1 MHPARAVG
9 LRLPGSSY
17 RIPKKR
23 TVDERGDTRNSVVPY
38 GLMTS
43 TRSWTVGAGWMA
55 LGAGSALAGYL
66 AQRAGLP
73 AGWLVGPMVVAL
85 VVALLW
91 EKHPTVPRW
100 GRIASLAVV
109 GGVLASAF
117 RPSVLPLISR
127 HWLPVA
133 LVVCGTLVLSLGAG
147 LLLSALVRLD
157 RKTAALGT
165 LPGAAS
171 GMLAMSEPLGADARL
186 VALMQYTR
194 VVVVVIAATLV
205 GRFGLVAETES
216 MPASG
221 QGLQPSPGSA
231 ELLIQNDVMTYV
243 LTVLVAGL
251 GAWAG
256 TRFRLPAGAL
266 LGPLIL
272 GILLEELGVMHL
284 AWPQGVPQAAY
295 LVLGLWVGLLFDGDS
310 IKRAGKLLP
319 IVLLSAI
326 GLVVACTALGWAL
339 STLTGIDPI
348 TAYLAT
354 TPGGIDSVAI
364 VALGSGADAP
374 LVLAIQTLRLLAV
387 IAAGSFLGWLWS

>member
-1 MHPARAVG
+1 M
-9 LRLPGSSY
+9 
-17 RIPKKR
+17 
-23 TVDERGDTRNSVVPY
+23 
-38 GLMTS
+38 
-43 TRSWTVGAGWMA
+43 RSWTTGAAGWLA
-55 LGAGSALAGYL
+55 LGVGSALAGYL

-73 AGWLVGPMVVAL
+73 AGWLVGPMLVAL

-117 RPSVLPLISR
+117 RPSVVPLISR

-133 LVVCGTLVLSLGAG
+133 LVVCGTLALSLGVG
-147 LLLSALVRLD
+147 LLLPVLVGLD
-157 RKTAALGT
+157 RKTASLGT

-171 GMLAMSEPLGADARL
+171 GMLAMSDPLGADARL
-186 VALMQYTR
+186 VAVMQYTR
-194 VVVVVIAATLV
+194 VVVVVVAATLV
-205 GRFGLVAETES
+205 GRFGLVAGTES
-216 MPASG
+216 PAG
-221 QGLQPSPGSA
+221 QGLQTAPGST
-231 ELLIQNDVMTYV
+231 ELLVQNNLMTYA
-243 LTVLVAGL
+243 LTALVAGL

-266 LGPLIL
+266 LGPLVL

-310 IKRAGKLLP
+310 IKTAGRLLP
-319 IVLLSAI
+319 VVLLSAI
-326 GLVVACTALGWAL
+326 GLVVACAALGWAL
-339 STLTGIDPI
+339 GTLMGIDPI

-374 LVLAIQTLRLLAV
+374 LVLAIQMLRLLAV

>member
-1 MHPARAVG
+1 MMSR
-9 LRLPGSSY
+9 
-17 RIPKKR
+17 
-23 TVDERGDTRNSVVPY
+23 
-38 GLMTS
+38 
-43 TRSWTVGAGWMA
+43 RSWTGGAAGWLA

-73 AGWLVGPMVVAL
+73 AGWLVGPMLVAL
-85 VVALLW
+85 AVALIW
-91 EKHPTVPRW
+91 EKHPAVPRW
-100 GRIASLAVV
+100 GRIAALAVV
-109 GGVLASAF
+109 GGVLASTF

-147 LLLSALVRLD
+147 LLLTALVRLD

-171 GMLAMSEPLGADARL
+171 GMLAMSDPLGADARL

-194 VVVVVIAATLV
+194 VVVVVVAATLV
-205 GRFGLVAETES
+205 GRFGLVVGEGF
-216 MPASG
+216 MPDPG
-221 QGLQPSPGSA
+221 QGLQSASGST
-231 ELLIQNDVMTYV
+231 EFLVQNEVTTYA
-243 LTVLVAGL
+243 LTALVAGL

-266 LGPLIL
+266 LGPLVL
-272 GILLEELGVMHL
+272 GILLEELGVVHF

-295 LVLGLWVGLLFDGDS
+295 LALGLWVGLLFDGDS
-310 IKRAGKLLP
+310 IKRAGRLLP
-319 IVLLSAI
+319 VVLILAI
-326 GLVVACTALGWAL
+326 GLVVACAALGWAL

-374 LVLAIQTLRLLAV
+374 LVLAIQMLRLLAV

>member
-1 MHPARAVG
+1 MP
-9 LRLPGSSY
+9 SS
-17 RIPKKR
+17 
-23 TVDERGDTRNSVVPY
+23 
-38 GLMTS
+38 
-43 TRSWTVGAGWMA
+43 RSWTTGVAGWLA
-55 LGAGSALAGYL
+55 LGVGSALAGYL

-73 AGWLVGPMVVAL
+73 AGWLVGPMLVAL

-91 EKHPTVPRW
+91 EKHPRVPRW

-117 RPSVLPLISR
+117 RPSVVPLISR

-133 LVVCGTLVLSLGAG
+133 LVICGTLVLSLGVG
-147 LLLSALVRLD
+147 LLLPVLVRLD

-171 GMLAMSEPLGADARL
+171 GMLAMSDPLGADARL
-186 VALMQYTR
+186 VAVMQYTR
-194 VVVVVIAATLV
+194 VVVVVVAATLV
-205 GRFGLVAETES
+205 GRFGLVAGTES
-216 MPASG
+216 PSG
-221 QGLQPSPGSA
+221 QGLQTAPGST
-231 ELLIQNDVMTYV
+231 ELLVQNNLMTYA
-243 LTVLVAGL
+243 LTALVAGL

-266 LGPLIL
+266 LGPLVL

-310 IKRAGKLLP
+310 IKTAGRLLP
-319 IVLLSAI
+319 VVLLSAI
-326 GLVVACTALGWAL
+326 GLVVACAALGWVL
-339 STLTGIDPI
+339 STLMGIDPI

-374 LVLAIQTLRLLAV
+374 LVLAIQMLRLLAV